1 VTFIFIF
8 DFVFTHKKQ
17 EKKYGFLLRDL
28 AAAADIIDRSFFLV
42 ISQIHSAPFFTN
54 ERFN

>member
-28 AAAADIIDRSFFLV
+28 VAAAAADIF
-42 ISQIHSAPFFTN
+42 
-54 ERFN
+54 

>member
-28 AAAADIIDRSFFLV
+28 VAAAADIFDRSFF
-42 ISQIHSAPFFTN
+42 
-54 ERFN
+54 